1 MWRWLAIGT
10 VAVTAAGLTAISI
23 SAPTGN
29 PTFSN
34 VLKPG
39 IAYVSLGDS
48 YAAGAGIDPQVPG
61 VDPQCAQSSSNYAHL
76 IATVQRYKL
85 TDVSCASAKTSDL
98 TDAQRTDLKPQIDAL
113 DPNTTLVTLLIGGDN
128 GNIFSETLKN
138 CLEAAAKR
146 LWFGTPCK
154 NAYGDS
160 IADEIHQ
167 QTYPGIL
174 AAYQL
179 VRKTLPRAV
188 IAVLNYPWILPA
200 KSEACPE
207 LPLAP
212 GDIPYARSI
221 QAALNDDIAKAAA
234 QAKVT
239 LVDVAAASVG
249 HDVCRSKKD
258 RWIEPLLQLKLSIPD
273 FPVHPN
279 AAGERGMAAAV
290 RSTLGLTV
298 PANS

>member
-1 MWRWLAIGT
+1 MAIGT
-10 VAVTAAGLTAISI
+10 VAVAATGLTTIAI

-29 PTFSN
+29 PPFSN

-39 IAYVSLGDS
+39 IAYVSMGDS
-48 YAAGAGIDPQVPG
+48 YAAGAGVNPPAPRT
-61 VDPQCAQSSSNYAHL
+61 DPQCAQSSNNYAHL
-76 IATVQRYKL
+76 IAAVQHYKL
-85 TDVSCASAKTSDL
+85 TDVSCASAKTGDL
-98 TDAQRTDLKPQIDAL
+98 VAAQRTGLEPQIAAL
-113 DPNTTLVTLLIGGDN
+113 DPNTKLVTLLIGGDN
-128 GNIFSETLKN
+128 GNIFSETLKD
-138 CLEAAAKR
+138 CLEAAAR
-146 LWFGTPCK
+146 HLWFGTPCK
-154 NAYGDS
+154 DAYGDS

-167 QTYPGIL
+167 QTYPSL
-174 AAYQL
+174 VAAYQL
-179 VRKTLPRAV
+179 VRKALPRAV

-239 LVDVAAASVG
+239 LVDVAAASAG
-249 HDVCRSKKD
+249 HDVCRSKDD
-258 RWIEPLLQLKLSIPD
+258 RWIEPLLQWKLSIPD

-290 RSTLGLTV
+290 RTALGLTV
-298 PANS
+298 PANG